1 MQRFGKTQ
9 PLVQR
14 LSATHRAANITNFE
28 SGHEVEAF
36 LGP

>member
-1 MQRFGKTQ
+1 
-9 PLVQR
+9 